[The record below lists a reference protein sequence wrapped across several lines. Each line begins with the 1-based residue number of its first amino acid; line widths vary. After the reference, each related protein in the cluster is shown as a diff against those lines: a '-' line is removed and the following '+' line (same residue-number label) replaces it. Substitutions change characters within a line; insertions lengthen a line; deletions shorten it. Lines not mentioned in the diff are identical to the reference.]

1 MGKLFQITHIRAPAT
16 TNQYSVLHLQ
26 SYVEFQQHT
35 IKTQS
40 RHALAL
46 PLGLHAAGC
55 YLVPITAYRS
65 SSGFS
70 SGPGDV

>member
-40 RHALAL
+40 RRSPTPIGLTCSWVLLSANHSL
-46 PLGLHAAGC
+46 PQQLRVFLW
-55 YLVPITAYRS
+55 TR
-65 SSGFS
+65 
-70 SGPGDV
+70 